1 MLVDGQ
7 VDAAHRQAAEAAR
20 DQEQQKEGGDDNN
33 GSRLFDSDGR
43 EIILIFPAD
52 MFISHDS

>member
-1 MLVDGQ
+1 MLVNGQ
-7 VDAAHRQAAEAAR
+7 INAAHRQPTEAAR
-20 DQEQQKEGGDDNN
+20 NQEQQKEGGDDDN